1 MTVQISGS
9 IAFDTIMVFE
19 GRFKDHILPDQTH
32 MLNVAFLAPH
42 MRQEFGGCAAN
53 IAYTLRGLGQ
63 PCGLLGAIGKDGAGY
78 LDRLRALGI
87 DTSQVL
93 LADDCYSAQAF
104 ITTDME
110 DNQITAFH
118 PGAMNRAGE
127 VGIGS
132 QAIALGIVS
141 PNGKDAMIRHAQ
153 EFTARSIP
161 FVFDPGQAMPI
172 FSSDE
177 LEQFVANATWLAV
190 NDYEGHML
198 AEKLNTDLQT
208 LAQRMPGGL
217 IVTRGAE
224 GVDLMEQSRCIRVEG
239 LNVGQVFGQPA
250 VDPTGCGD
258 AFRGGLLFGLARGAS
273 LFDSARL
280 GNVMGAIK
288 VIHRGGQNHRIDPH
302 SVLAQVGSLYPDSAA
317 RLAPLFN
324 RHS

>member
-32 MLNVAFLAPH
+32 MLNVAFLAPQ

-63 PCGLLGAIGKDGAGY
+63 SCGLLGAIGKDGSGY
-78 LDRLRALGI
+78 LDRLRSLDI

-93 LADDCYSAQAF
+93 VADDCYSAQAF

-127 VGIGS
+127 LGLPPHEVT
-132 QAIALGIVS
+132 LGIVS
-141 PNGKDAMIRHAQ
+141 PNGKDAMIRHAR
-153 EFTARSIP
+153 EFKARAIP

-172 FSSDE
+172 FSAEE
-177 LEQFVANATWLAV
+177 LEAFVADATWLAV
-190 NDYEGHML
+190 NDYEGHMM
-198 AEKLNTDLQT
+198 AEKLGTDLQA

-239 LNVGQVFGQPA
+239 VEVHRMFGQPA

-302 SVLAQVGSLYPDSAA
+302 DVLARVGELYPDTAA
-317 RLAPLFN
+317 RLVPLFN
-324 RHS
+324 R